1 MRKLIAATL
10 VALPLMGG
18 LALAESQSDTG
29 VIKHIN
35 VAKGTLQLADG
46 KTFSVPKSIKLG
58 TFKAN
63 EKVMVSYTM
72 TNGKMLATS
81 ITAAK

>member
-1 MRKLIAATL
+1 MRKLLAASL
-10 VALPLMGG
+10 VALPLLGG
-18 LALAESQSDTG
+18 VALAASQSDTG

-35 VAKGTLQLADG
+35 ATKGMLQLADD

-58 TFKAN
+58 GFKPN
-63 EKVMVSYTM
+63 EKVVVDYTM

-81 ITAAK
+81 ITAAR